1 MRARVRP
8 DSWGRPSNSERR
20 WPSGPMAVPSAPEL
34 FVLREGA
41 GPPVLFLH
49 GIGGDHS
56 MWNGVLPELAKDHS
70 VLGLDLR
77 GHGRS
82 PLPEGSTMSF
92 PELARDVL
100 SVLDRAGIQQAHI
113 VGLSAGGF
121 LALTLALQHPTR
133 VASLVLVSSAG
144 HCDAHTRSVG
154 QRWADTYREEGY
166 DAFVLRLL
174 KDLYYPDWIEEH
186 MDLADRVREDLRK
199 RDLTGTLLWSESI
212 RTFDLRGRLG
222 GIKNPTLVVQ
232 GMDDHVVDPSHA
244 RLLRQ
249 TITGTEVRLF
259 ARTGHMVPVER
270 PAETAEAIRTWVSRY
285 EPHGPS

>member
-1 MRARVRP
+1 
-8 DSWGRPSNSERR
+8 
-20 WPSGPMAVPSAPEL
+20 MAAAESPEVY
-34 FVLREGA
+34 VLREGS
-41 GPPVLFLH
+41 GPPVVFLH

-56 MWNGVLPELAKDHS
+56 MWNAVLPDLAKDH
-70 VLGLDLR
+70 GIFALDLR

-92 PELARDVL
+92 GELAGDVVA
-100 SVLDRAGIQQAHI
+100 VLDREGVRRAHVVGI
-113 VGLSAGGF
+113 SAGGF
-121 LALTLALQHPTR
+121 LALTLALKDPSR
-133 VASLVLVSSAG
+133 VTSLTLVSSAG

-154 QRWADTYREEGY
+154 QRWADTYREEGF

-186 MDLADRVREDLRK
+186 MDMVDRIRDDLRS
-199 RDLTGTLLWSESI
+199 RDLTGTLRWCESI
-212 RTFDLRGRLG
+212 RNFDLRGRLG
-222 GIKNPTLVVQ
+222 GVKIPTLVVQ

-259 ARTGHMVPVER
+259 ARTGHMVPMER
-270 PAETAEAIRTWVSRY
+270 PAETAEAIRKWVARAESR
-285 EPHGPS
+285 PAA